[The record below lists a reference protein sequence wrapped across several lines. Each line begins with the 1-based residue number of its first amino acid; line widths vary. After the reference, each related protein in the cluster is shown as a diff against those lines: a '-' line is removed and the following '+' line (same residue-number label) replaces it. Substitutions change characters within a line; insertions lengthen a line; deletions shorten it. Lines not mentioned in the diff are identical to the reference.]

1 MAQDIKLKILYVE
14 DDKNLREEYQKFF
27 SKRCDILFLA
37 FNGQEGFDSFLKNKP
52 DIVITDIT
60 MPIMNGLEMIKK
72 IREVDNS
79 VPIIVT
85 SAFNEQEYLLEAIN
99 QGVSR
104 YILKP
109 FNRKLLKQLIE
120 ETITFVN
127 LKKQDEYYKNII
139 QEYYEIIDNN
149 VISSRTDLNG
159 IITYASKAFCQVCG
173 YSEEELVGKYYNF
186 LYHSDVSEL
195 FCNELWETISKNKT
209 WKGEIKNITKDGQD
223 YWIYAT
229 ISPIYNKEGKKIAYS
244 SIREDI
250 TAKKRLEELSIK
262 DSLTNIYNRRYFNE
276 KIVELLNTCK
286 RRDESICLLIIDID
300 NFKLYND
307 SYGHQEGDNV
317 LIKVASSL
325 NSFMKRVTDYC
336 FRIGGEEF
344 AILFI
349 TEKPNN
355 SISFSNKIRVAIEN
369 LKIEHNKNIVSKFV
383 TISAGLYCKKANNIK
398 NDTEF
403 FKKADDLLYQ
413 AKESG
418 RNKVVSN

>member
-1 MAQDIKLKILYVE
+1 MEQDIKLEILYVE

-27 SKRCDILFLA
+27 SKRCDTLFLA

-52 DIVITDIT
+52 DIIITDIT

-72 IREVDNS
+72 IREVDTS

-99 QGVSR
+99 QGVTR

-109 FNRKLLKQLIE
+109 FNRKLLKQLVE

-127 LKKQDEYYKNII
+127 LKKRDEYYKNII
-139 QEYYEIIDNN
+139 QEYHEIIDHN
-149 VISSRTDLNG
+149 VISSRTNLDG
-159 IITYASKAFCQVCG
+159 IITYVSKAFCQVCG
-173 YSEEELVGKYYNF
+173 YSEEELLGKTHNI
-186 LYHSDVSEL
+186 LYHPDVSEP
-195 FCNELWETISKNKT
+195 FCNELWETISKDNT
-209 WKGEIKNITKDGQD
+209 WKGEIKNRTKDGQD
-223 YWIYAT
+223 YWIQAT

-244 SIREDI
+244 SIRENI
-250 TAKKRLEELSIK
+250 TAKKKLEELSIK

-286 RRDESICLLIIDID
+286 RGNESICLLIIDID
-300 NFKLYND
+300 YFKLYND
-307 SYGHQEGDNV
+307 TYGHQEGDKV
-317 LIKVASSL
+317 LIKVSNSL
-325 NSFMKRVTDYC
+325 NSSMQRATDYC

-349 TEKPNN
+349 TEKPDN
-355 SISFSNKIRVAIEN
+355 SISFSNQIREKVEN
-369 LKIEHNKNIVSKFV
+369 LKIEHSKNTVSKFV
-383 TISAGLYCKKANNIK
+383 TISAGLYCEQANKIK
-398 NDTEF
+398 NDMEL